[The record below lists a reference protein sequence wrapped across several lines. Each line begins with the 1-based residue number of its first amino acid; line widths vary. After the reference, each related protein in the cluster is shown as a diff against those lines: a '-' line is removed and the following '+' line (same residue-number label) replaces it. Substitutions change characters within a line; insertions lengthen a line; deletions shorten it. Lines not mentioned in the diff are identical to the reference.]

1 MIVCG
6 KVLNFQP
13 YQQEIRIL
21 LYVRAGY
28 SEKSDNLKEVGA
40 PAAKGISAIGTN
52 LKRRL
57 VAIITP

>member
-21 LYVRAGY
+21 LYVRVGY
-28 SEKSDNLKEVGA
+28 SEKSDKEAGA